1 MIYNTLCYVCVS
13 SVTHKESV
21 NSATHL
27 FVDVIMQCS
36 KYIVVCVHHIVMFS
50 FWTLPVW

>member
-1 MIYNTLCYVCVS
+1 MIYSTLCYVCVR
-13 SVTHKESV
+13 SVARKQSV

-36 KYIVVCVHHIVMFS
+36 KYIVVCVHHIVMFP